1 MNKKTHHEKFD
12 NLTFAETNRGNKFNG
27 IKRNNRVYKVNKIT
41 RQKGFTLTELIIS
54 TGLGI
59 FLSAALTQ
67 VYLSSA
73 QTDTLVHQ
81 QSLIQE
87 NARFAFRFVG
97 ENVMH
102 AGFSG
107 SIRELDNA
115 LVNTSIPFNDL
126 GIIFSD
132 PGHVVI
138 GYDDAGDEDIRP
150 SGERENTDQLFIRYQ
165 GIQAG
170 AGEDAPLTDCLGV
183 ALADREIVQIR
194 YYLGEGSD
202 HDSLLCASYI
212 EGRSKAYQSQPLIDN
227 VKNLQFLY
235 GLDLNNDGAVNIFV
249 PASDSRLN
257 GGENSWNKVAAIKMQ
272 ISLQS
277 DNKKFAKEFS
287 EIIRLRNRHI

>member
-1 MNKKTHHEKFD
+1 MNLKKEIKKPYFS
-12 NLTFAETNRGNKFNG
+12 NLGRIDVANINRL
-27 IKRNNRVYKVNKIT
+27 IRVNKIA
-41 RQKGFTLTELIIS
+41 RQKGFTLTELVIS
-54 TGLGI
+54 TGLSI
-59 FLSAALTQ
+59 FLSASLIQ

-73 QTDTLVHQ
+73 QTDTLIHQ

-97 ENVMH
+97 ENIMH

-126 GIIFSD
+126 GIIFTNPS
-132 PGHVVI
+132 HVVI
-138 GYDDAGDEDIRP
+138 GYDNKGDANNRP
-150 SGERENTDQLFIRYQ
+150 SGERDNTDQLFIRYQ

-183 ALADREIVQIR
+183 SLEDKEIVQIR
-194 YYLGEGSD
+194 YYLGKKSEN
-202 HDSLLCASYI
+202 DSLLCASYI

-249 PASDSRLN
+249 PASDTRLN
-257 GGENSWNKVAAIKMQ
+257 GGEKNWNRVAAIKMQ

-277 DNKKFAKEFS
+277 ENENIEKEFS
-287 EIIRLRNRHI
+287 EIIRLRNRTLY

>member
-1 MNKKTHHEKFD
+1 MNLKKEIKKPYFS
-12 NLTFAETNRGNKFNG
+12 NLGRIDVANINRL
-27 IKRNNRVYKVNKIT
+27 IRVNKIAK
-41 RQKGFTLTELIIS
+41 QKGFTLTELIIS
-54 TGLGI
+54 TGLSI
-59 FLSAALTQ
+59 FLSASLIQ

-73 QTDTLVHQ
+73 QTDTLIHQ

-97 ENVMH
+97 ENIMH

-107 SIRELDNA
+107 SIPELDNA

-126 GIIFSD
+126 GIIFTD

-138 GYDDAGDEDIRP
+138 GYDNKGDADNRP
-150 SGERENTDQLFIRYQ
+150 SGERDNTDQLFIRYQ

-183 ALADREIVQIR
+183 SLEDKEIVQIR
-194 YYLGEGSD
+194 YYLGKKSEN
-202 HDSLLCASYI
+202 DSLLCASYI

-249 PASDSRLN
+249 PASDTLLN
-257 GGENSWNKVAAIKMQ
+257 GGEKNWNRVAAVKMQ

-277 DNKKFAKEFS
+277 ENKNIEKEFS
-287 EIIRLRNRHI
+287 EIIRLRNRILY

>member
-1 MNKKTHHEKFD
+1 MNLKKEINKPYFSNRGEID
-12 NLTFAETNRGNKFNG
+12 VANTNRL
-27 IKRNNRVYKVNKIT
+27 IRVNKIL

-54 TGLGI
+54 TGLSI
-59 FLSAALTQ
+59 FLSASLIQ

-97 ENVMH
+97 ENIMH

-126 GIIFSD
+126 GIIFND
-132 PGHVVI
+132 PDHVVI
-138 GYDDAGDEDIRP
+138 GYDDKGDADIRP
-150 SGERENTDQLFIRYQ
+150 SGERDNTDQLFIRYQ

-170 AGEDAPLTDCLGV
+170 SGEDAPLTDCLGV
-183 ALADREIVQIR
+183 SLEDKEIVQIR
-194 YYLGEGSD
+194 YYLGKKSEN
-202 HDSLLCASYI
+202 DSLLCASYI
-212 EGRSKAYQSQPLIDN
+212 EGRSKAYQSQPLVDN

-249 PASDSRLN
+249 PASDALLN
-257 GGENSWNKVAAIKMQ
+257 GDKKSWNRVAAVKMQ

-277 DNKKFAKEFS
+277 ENKNMEKEFS
-287 EIIRLRNRHI
+287 EIIRLRNRTLY

>member
-1 MNKKTHHEKFD
+1 MNKKKHLEKPAYLNITRD
-12 NLTFAETNRGNKFNG
+12 DG
-27 IKRNNRVYKVNKIT
+27 VNKTHRVQRINKSN

-59 FLSAALTQ
+59 FLSTALTQ

-73 QTDTLVHQ
+73 QTDTFVHQ

-97 ENVMH
+97 DNVRH

-107 SIRELDNA
+107 TIREMDNA

-126 GIIFSD
+126 GIVFSD
-132 PGHVVI
+132 PDHVVI
-138 GYDDAGDEDIRP
+138 GYDDLGNAGTRP
-150 SGERENTDQLFIRYQ
+150 SGGRKNTDQLFIRYQ

-170 AGEDAPLTDCLGV
+170 AGEDAPLTDCMGV

-202 HDSLLCASYI
+202 NDSLLCASYI

-249 PASDSRLN
+249 PASDTRLN

-277 DNKKFAKEFS
+277 DNKKIAKDFS
-287 EIIRLRNRHI
+287 ETFRLRNRHI

>member
-1 MNKKTHHEKFD
+1 MNLKKEIKKPYFSNLGRIDVGNINKLIRVNKK
-12 NLTFAETNRGNKFNG
+12 A
-27 IKRNNRVYKVNKIT
+27 
-41 RQKGFTLTELIIS
+41 RQKGFTLTELVIS
-54 TGLGI
+54 TGLSI
-59 FLSAALTQ
+59 FLSASLIQ

-73 QTDTLVHQ
+73 QTDTLIHQ

-97 ENVMH
+97 ENIMH

-126 GIIFSD
+126 GIIFTNPS
-132 PGHVVI
+132 HVVI
-138 GYDDAGDEDIRP
+138 GYDNKGDANNRP
-150 SGERENTDQLFIRYQ
+150 SGERDNTDQLFIRYQ

-183 ALADREIVQIR
+183 SLEDKEIVQIR
-194 YYLGEGSD
+194 YYLGKKSENN
-202 HDSLLCASYI
+202 SLLCASYI

-249 PASDSRLN
+249 PASDTRLN
-257 GGENSWNKVAAIKMQ
+257 GGEKNWNRVAAIKMQ

-277 DNKKFAKEFS
+277 ENKNMEKEFS
-287 EIIRLRNRHI
+287 EIIRLRNRTLY